1 MLHFLKA
8 RGSKISNSPVSCD
21 RPCLSCPHFT
31 YILHKMTNSHISL
44 LCPLLENVI
53 WWSTCQGILGWS
65 DFSNSEDDI
74 EDIFLDRT
82 LLNLIHKWNA
92 ITFPWRVTLIV
103 AMFLNCKKYHNCIGC
118 VGQWPSLTNNC
129 ARVGK
134 PTGNVLDPIIM
145 KNAIIWSPILRPG
158 SADDMTVL

>member
-74 EDIFLDRT
+74 EDIPLDRT
-82 LLNLIHKWNA
+82 LLIHKWNA
-92 ITFPWRVTLIV
+92 NTYSRRVTLIV

-118 VGQWPSLTNNC
+118 VGQWRIT
-129 ARVGK
+129 VQGK

-158 SADDMTVL
+158 SADDMTVM

>member
-74 EDIFLDRT
+74 EDIPLDRT
-82 LLNLIHKWNA
+82 LLIHKWNA
-92 ITFPWRVTLIV
+92 NTYSNKNVDKRFLPKKFNTYSRRVTLIV

-118 VGQWPSLTNNC
+118 VGQWRITVQGL
-129 ARVGK
+129 G
-134 PTGNVLDPIIM
+134 
-145 KNAIIWSPILRPG
+145 SPLAMYWIR
-158 SADDMTVL
+158 